1 MNGKGKAILL
11 LEALM
16 CEFRNEINF
25 LVEHTSCSSYVRMI
39 VLTKYCKM
47 VNRGVYIETP

>member
-11 LEALM
+11 LEALV
-16 CEFRNEINF
+16 CEFRNEIIF
-25 LVEHTSCSSYVRMI
+25 VVQHTSCSSYVWTI

-47 VNRGVYIETP
+47 ENM

>member
-25 LVEHTSCSSYVRMI
+25 VVQHTSCSSYVWVI
-39 VLTKYCKM
+39 VLTKNCKM
-47 VNRGVYIETP
+47 ENI